1 MWRLLFLLML
11 VVILIVVYPW
21 FVRVDVKVNVLKLKA
36 VVHLIFLN
44 KIVVE
49 YKVRIKNGYVY
60 INHKNKQRKEKL
72 SAKNV
77 NIIFFLNLIKEM
89 YFRQQLLTLGLT
101 SNFGYIFD
109 ANVTA
114 VGCGYID
121 VVSKCVFSK
130 IKNNKKSAHIFVLVE
145 PKYNED
151 ICNLKVVNESRMS
164 IFDAL
169 YAIVIAW
176 VSTKVKQAKGV

>member
-89 YFRQQLLTLGLT
+89 YFRQQLLTLG
-101 SNFGYIFD
+101 
-109 ANVTA
+109 
-114 VGCGYID
+114 
-121 VVSKCVFSK
+121 
-130 IKNNKKSAHIFVLVE
+130 
-145 PKYNED
+145 
-151 ICNLKVVNESRMS
+151 
-164 IFDAL
+164 
-169 YAIVIAW
+169 
-176 VSTKVKQAKGV
+176 